1 MNTVV
6 VQHADL
12 HLRDE
17 WHIVQS
23 DQTRDGPYLMPYVP
37 QRLLESMFLRLT
49 EDDTFWIFNG
59 LDADR
64 VLD

>member
-1 MNTVV
+1 VNTVV

-12 HLRDE
+12 HLGDE

-23 DQTRDGPYLMPYVP
+23 NQTRDCPYLMPYVP

-49 EDDTFWIFNG
+49 EDDAF
-59 LDADR
+59 
-64 VLD
+64 